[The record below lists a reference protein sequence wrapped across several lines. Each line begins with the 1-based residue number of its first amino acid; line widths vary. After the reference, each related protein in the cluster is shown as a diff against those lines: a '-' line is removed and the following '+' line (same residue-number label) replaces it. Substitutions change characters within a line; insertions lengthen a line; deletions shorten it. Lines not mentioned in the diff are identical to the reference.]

1 MSLPE
6 IRKAYDKNYQEMLA
20 VIQEIGGE
28 KNIVYHKINK
38 SRLYQKL
45 RKLQKIEHR
54 LSKMEESLSGN
65 T

>member
-6 IRKAYDKNYQEMLA
+6 IRKAYDQNYQEMLE
-20 VIQEIGGE
+20 VIHEMGGE
-28 KNIVYHKINK
+28 KNIIYHRRNK

-45 RKLQKIEHR
+45 LKLQKIEHH

>member
-6 IRKAYDKNYQEMLA
+6 IRNAYDQNYQEMLA
-20 VIQEIGGE
+20 VIHEMGGE
-28 KNIVYHKINK
+28 KNIIYHRRNK

-45 RKLQKIEHR
+45 RKLQKIEHH